1 MAHSPCPATVPTA
14 ALHVSPVTVCSK
26 LLTWMMGSNSPQPKG
41 TEMEESPAE
50 AAYLSSASLRAFA
63 RQAVPI
69 VQPSAAMFP
78 VHENLAPRRQY
89 GDILG
94 RSFDNGQQSAFPK
107 GNWDGRKFKLAQK
120 GPSSFS
126 KGTTRH
132 GKGPVPGSATGN
144 ELTAVSAPAPNPL
157 AGAKAALI
165 PTPPTQDVEGNDISV

>member
-132 GKGPVPGSATGN
+132 GKGASTRQRNGERTYSGLSTRAEPASRSQGSAY
-144 ELTAVSAPAPNPL
+144 SD
-157 AGAKAALI
+157 AAYARRRRK
-165 PTPPTQDVEGNDISV
+165 

>member
-1 MAHSPCPATVPTA
+1 MAHSPCPATVPMA

-78 VHENLAPRRQY
+78 VHENLAPSRQY

-94 RSFDNGQQSAFPK
+94 RYFDNGQQSAFPK

-132 GKGPVPGSATGN
+132 GKGPVPAIWLSAKRDHRAISKGT
-144 ELTAVSAPAPNPL
+144 
-157 AGAKAALI
+157 
-165 PTPPTQDVEGNDISV
+165 TPHGKGPVPGPVPGTKKEH